1 MKKFFYL
8 LLVFLLLISNI
19 SHLQGQIYSIVKP
32 DTVIKNSDN
41 PVDTITGFANNSIFV
56 YHSSKDMNLLARCA
70 IPKAKFKWYQFNTTS
85 LKFDSIREKVSDSIS
100 IPTTDT
106 IRGLKNGGY
115 QVIIQDSLGQDILQ
129 YSAWVYMDS
138 ISLQLDMDENGGI
151 WYDDYHCTWTDFKL
165 KSLTRTKLIYYNLN
179 NKPAANPNLYY
190 NLTTKSLSGIDTT
203 YSGTLVNN
211 YIRIYLPMP
220 YEEKTFSVQVTD
232 RFNAKS
238 NIETIKYKPVI
249 TQALT
254 DTFFDRT
261 HVINSLLSAPMEVK
275 FKNKSKNGNRYTWLF
290 QIFPTE
296 TKIDSVE
303 KYETDNTDTI
313 SRILGIRGTGNYT
326 VKLVSESANY
336 CTDTLTLTFDI
347 ADGRLGKEAS
357 NGNTGTGTGTT
368 TKVESPK
375 LPDYFLPGQ
384 GQTYKIYNTSIKHFR
399 ITIYS
404 RWGQKV
410 YEKEHDDMLTWD
422 GWDGKIGNNEAST
435 GLYYYVLEVISYD
448 LHQPDAKLMKPSG
461 KYSGFFYLFR

>member
-8 LLVFLLLISNI
+8 LLGFSLLISNI
-19 SHLQGQIYSIVKP
+19 SQLQGQIYSNTKDTIVK
-32 DTVIKNSDN
+32 NAEN

-56 YHSSKDMNLLARCA
+56 FDSLAKVKLVARCTV
-70 IPKAKFKWYQFNTTS
+70 PKAKFNWYQFNTTS
-85 LKFDSIREKVSDSIS
+85 LKFDI
-100 IPTTDT
+100 DT
-106 IRGLKNGGY
+106 KIKDTVASGLKNGGY
-115 QVIIQDSLGQDILQ
+115 QVIIQDSLGHDTLK
-129 YSAWVYMDS
+129 YTAWVYLDS
-138 ISLQLDMDENGGI
+138 ISLKLDKDENGGI
-151 WYDDYHCTWTDFKL
+151 WYDDYHCTWTDFRI

-179 NKPAANPNLYY
+179 NKPAADPNLYY
-190 NLTTKSLSGIDTT
+190 NLSTGDTV
-203 YSGTLVNN
+203 YSGTRGSN

-220 YEEKTFSVQVTD
+220 YEEKTFYVQVID

-249 TQALT
+249 TKALT
-254 DTFFDRT
+254 DTVLDPT
-261 HVINSLLSAPMEVK
+261 HVINGLLSAPMEVK
-275 FKNKSKNGNRYTWLF
+275 FKNKSKNGNHYTWLF
-290 QIFPTE
+290 QMFPTE

-336 CTDTLTLTFDI
+336 CTDTLTLNFDI
-347 ADGRLGKEAS
+347 ADGRLGKEQS
-357 NGNTGTGTGTT
+357 SNNGNPGTGSGTGSGTT

-375 LPDYFLPGQ
+375 LPDYFLPDQ
-384 GQTYKIYNTSIKHFR
+384 GQTYKIYNTSIRHFR

-448 LHQPDAKLMKPSG
+448 IHQPDAKLMRPNG